1 MTSPQLIQSHILLAD
16 NFSPVINIAPVPA
29 GKVFPNGGFLVC
41 QLSILKFFEY
51 ADNTAVATRL
61 NVDGPFLS
69 MQYDVVQD
77 TVLISARSNNR
88 NHLHS
93 RFILAKLDKI
103 DGTTVLDVKATVY
116 GSSATPYMTRP
127 TQLGID
133 NNTLIVGYLQDSK
146 QLMMYDVQREQRA
159 QTMAASDVIYDICP
173 VGTRDGSYLAALT
186 DTKCRIYKVNSSAK

>member
-1 MTSPQLIQSHILLAD
+1 MTSPHGFNLIFFAD

-77 TVLISARSNNR
+77 TVLISARSNA

-116 GSSATPYMTRP
+116 GSSGTPYMTRP